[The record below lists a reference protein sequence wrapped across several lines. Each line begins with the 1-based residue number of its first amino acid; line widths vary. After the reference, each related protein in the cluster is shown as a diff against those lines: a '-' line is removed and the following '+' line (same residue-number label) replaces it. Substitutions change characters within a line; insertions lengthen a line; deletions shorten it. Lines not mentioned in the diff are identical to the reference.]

1 MYLRMAWR
9 RMMVAGVQKPE
20 QEHFWGA
27 EGEWNEIIFWVEP
40 HKREWAGEGEL
51 GSREWRMALGR
62 MHQLLW
68 KINNQHIANWQNGT
82 G

>member
-9 RMMVAGVQKPE
+9 RMMNAGVQKPE

-40 HKREWAGEGEL
+40 HERE
-51 GSREWRMALGR
+51 
-62 MHQLLW
+62 
-68 KINNQHIANWQNGT
+68 
-82 G
+82 